1 MKRKIVIAM
10 LISMTLATQAPAIAY
25 AAEGEG
31 TPSNQTTG
39 VDANNTS
46 NLNNST
52 EGSSSENTGSESP
65 ASSAENGSV
74 IVTDGSNVTT
84 GDVKITDGTTA
95 VTVSNK
101 SNVTTGNIDASG
113 VFVDKEP
120 SVTTYSGATGADVNN
135 ATLTVNGNVIG
146 GQQGI
151 SATNDANVT
160 IKGNVTA
167 NGTDSTSYSYNK
179 ETQEWDIPI
188 NSVSG
193 TGIYSDGTA
202 DVVVNGNVNAKTN
215 GIVINPE
222 TTTTSET
229 KGSIIVNGTV
239 VSDNGC
245 AIDVNSKKVDEGGT
259 AFDSIDAFKAATPN
273 ITVYAINSAVVVSAS
288 VTGASDEE
296 ITNSVVNAINYIIN
310 NEEGYDVSGDDI
322 SHIGE
327 YNTVNIN
334 KAFNVA
340 ATLPNGYTLSGG
352 QYVNVTD
359 NGNGNYTLTLT
370 DSRGGITI
378 KAVVKAVPAPA
389 AQSNDENRAPAQV
402 VIESLEVPSY
412 ADPNAAPAGSIVID
426 NTDAAVTENGTITSL
441 PTRSVSLNLGQITPS
456 QYKNSIIE
464 NISAAPISGALVIET
479 DRVATLDRSMIET
492 LATRSDIEVNIVFTY
507 NGKKFKIVIPA
518 GYDVESL
525 LDENGYCGFLRLM
538 SILGADEVI

>member
-31 TPSNQTTG
+31 TPSNQTTV

-52 EGSSSENTGSESP
+52 EGASSENNGSESP

-95 VTVSNK
+95 VTVYNE

-113 VFVDKEP
+113 VFVDKET

-160 IKGNVTA
+160 ITGNVTA

-193 TGIYSDGTA
+193 IGIYSDGTA

-259 AFDSIDAFKAATPN
+259 AFDSIDAFEAATPD

-310 NEEGYDVSGDDI
+310 NEEGYDVSGDNI

-334 KAFNVA
+334 EAFNVA

-426 NTDAAVTENGTITSL
+426 NTDATVTENGTITSL
-441 PTRSVSLNLGQITPS
+441 PTRSISLNLGQITPS